1 MQIKIIGA
9 GLAGCEAALWLA
21 DHGVQ
26 VDLYEQKPIKF
37 SPAHKSAGFAELI
50 CSNSLKA
57 ERPDSASGLLK
68 IEMRMMGSHLLDA
81 AETARVAAG
90 GALAVDRD
98 VFSNA
103 VTEMVEKNS
112 GITVHHEEVTAL
124 DESVPVLV
132 ASGPLTATF
141 MLPFAMG
148 ACDAVG
154 GNVVT
159 DAFGVVAMVAMTPL
173 VTIQLLGVSYKRRIK
188 HVAPAAVAQVEEI
201 IELA

>member
-26 VDLYEQKPIKF
+26 VDLYEQKPVKF

-98 VFSNA
+98 VFFHRRDGNGGKELGHYRSPRGSDRA
-103 VTEMVEKNS
+103 GRKRS
-112 GITVHHEEVTAL
+112 GAGGF
-124 DESVPVLV
+124 
-132 ASGPLTATF
+132 GPLTEGVLAEQIAALTGSHRLSIF
-141 MLPFAMG
+141 LTPWLP
-148 ACDAVG
+148 
-154 GNVVT
+154 
-159 DAFGVVAMVAMTPL
+159 L
-173 VTIQLLGVSYKRRIK
+173 
-188 HVAPAAVAQVEEI
+188 
-201 IELA
+201 

>member
-26 VDLYEQKPIKF
+26 VDLYEQKPVKF

-90 GALAVDRD
+90 GALAVDRECGEGCRLR
-98 VFSNA
+98 S
-103 VTEMVEKNS
+103 KWGGS
-112 GITVHHEEVTAL
+112 
-124 DESVPVLV
+124 
-132 ASGPLTATF
+132 
-141 MLPFAMG
+141 
-148 ACDAVG
+148 ACG
-154 GNVVT
+154 
-159 DAFGVVAMVAMTPL
+159 FC
-173 VTIQLLGVSYKRRIK
+173 RRDGY
-188 HVAPAAVAQVEEI
+188 PC
-201 IELA
+201 

>member
-26 VDLYEQKPIKF
+26 VDLYEQKPVKF

-98 VFSNA
+98 VFSTA
-103 VTEMVEKNS
+103 VTEMVEKKPQYYRS
-112 GITVHHEEVTAL
+112 PRRQVTAL

-132 ASGPLTATF
+132 ASGPLTDG
-141 MLPFAMG
+141 G
-148 ACDAVG
+148 AGGADCRADRQPPAEHFFDAVG
-154 GNVVT
+154 PHCERRKPGYGK
-159 DAFGVVAMVAMTPL
+159 DLCGVPL
-173 VTIQLLGVSYKRRIK
+173 RAR
-188 HVAPAAVAQVEEI
+188 
-201 IELA
+201 